1 MAKLK
6 KKDVLY
12 YARILPS
19 VRIYEVCE
27 IKIRTVEDT
36 WFVGIEKREKHAFL
50 FSYSDIGKSIFFDR
64 NVALD
69 KIKEAEMEMDA
80 NTDEAEEILYQEY

>member
-1 MAKLK
+1 M
-6 KKDVLY
+6 Y

-50 FSYSDIGKSIFFDR
+50 FSYSDIGKVYFLTGMWHWIR
-64 NVALD
+64 
-69 KIKEAEMEMDA
+69 
-80 NTDEAEEILYQEY
+80 